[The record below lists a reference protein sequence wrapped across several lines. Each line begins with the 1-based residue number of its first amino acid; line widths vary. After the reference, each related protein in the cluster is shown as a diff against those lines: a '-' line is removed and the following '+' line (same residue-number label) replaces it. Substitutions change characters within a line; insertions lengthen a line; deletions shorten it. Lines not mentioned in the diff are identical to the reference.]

1 MLGKVRIE
9 GDSNCS
15 FPPILEIH
23 GHLVVSLPWGSVEH
37 YLGRGIVQGRT
48 LHPLSW
54 CDLLLVFNAGAC
66 GLRVCVCVCVCV
78 CVLVAWSCL
87 RENSSSPFLVPP
99 SPCF

>member
-15 FPPILEIH
+15 FPPVLEIH

-54 CDLLLVFNAGAC
+54 CDLLLVFNAGDY
-66 GLRVCVCVCVCV
+66 GLRVCVCL

-87 RENSSSPFLVPP
+87 RVNSSSPFLV
-99 SPCF
+99 